1 MGEGSDG
8 RKVVKRGRGRVC
20 EYEVSKYNAWALS
33 HILPPPS
40 LHTHILTPPTHLP
53 QDAETDLAVLIQI
66 GIESH
71 HPCASCHEPYTRG
84 HEGVSWGETDN
95 EVEESALIGRVKGTC
110 DYHVQLCVYVCVFFF
125 LCVCV

>member
-1 MGEGSDG
+1 MHGPYHTSP
-8 RKVVKRGRGRVC
+8 
-20 EYEVSKYNAWALS
+20 
-33 HILPPPS
+33 LPPS
-40 LHTHILTPPTHLP
+40 FHTHILTPPTHLP

-110 DYHVQLCVYVCVFFF
+110 DYHVQLCVYVCVFF
-125 LCVCV
+125 LCVCVCVCMSG